1 MNLVLSLNVWIL
13 LIKKKLSNLLL
24 FKKLKILFKFLV
36 IVFDNL
42 NIFYFFVLE
51 K

>member
-36 IVFDNL
+36 IVFCNL
-42 NIFYFFVLE
+42 NIFFFFY
-51 K
+51 